1 MTDAVTR
8 HNQGAYDQIAALYAQ
23 RQDARGGSFADLLAG
38 LAERLPRGA
47 AVADLGCGP
56 AVDGTLLAGTGFRVA
71 GLDRSA
77 GMLAVA
83 ARALPGRVAQADLRS
98 LPLATAAL
106 DGIWCSASL
115 LHVPTG
121 QTPAVL
127 AEFAR
132 VLRPG
137 GHLALATAVG
147 DGTRLEPVPYAP
159 QIRRWYFYRDP
170 DRLRGQLAAAGLS
183 VLTSAEQSS
192 NRHWLKLL
200 AVSAPGERG

>member
-1 MTDAVTR
+1 MTDPVTR
-8 HNQGAYDQIAALYAQ
+8 LNQAAYDQLAALYAQ
-23 RQDARGGSFADLLAG
+23 RQHARGGSFADLLDD
-38 LAERLPRGA
+38 LAERLPPGV

-56 AVDGTLLAGTGFRVA
+56 ALDGALLAEAGFRVA

-83 ARALPGRVAQADLRS
+83 SRALPGRVAQADLRS

-115 LHVPTG
+115 LHVPDD

-127 AEFAR
+127 AELVR

-137 GHLALATAVG
+137 GHLALATALG
-147 DGTRLEPVPYAP
+147 DGARLEPVPYAA
-159 QIRRWYFYRDP
+159 QVHRWYFYRDP
-170 DRLRGQLAAAGLS
+170 DRLRGQLAAAGLR

-192 NRHWLKLL
+192 NRRWLKLL
-200 AVSAPGERG
+200 AVSAPG